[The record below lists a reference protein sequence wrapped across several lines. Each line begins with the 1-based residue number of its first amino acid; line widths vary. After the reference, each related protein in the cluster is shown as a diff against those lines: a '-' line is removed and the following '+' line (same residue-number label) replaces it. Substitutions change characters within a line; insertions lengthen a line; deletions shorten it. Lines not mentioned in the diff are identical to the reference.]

1 MGASAFNSAYPPQ
14 VVDGLG
20 GSALGKHQSC
30 GWPLSPTHRTVVRV
44 HGSPVMTR
52 LHAPREV
59 FGCTQTPVHHTIVS
73 FSSTSLVHSALGIP
87 HRLLRL
93 RHRASS
99 AAHRCGVAGWLTGLR
114 IQARRRGGMPGGSRS
129 GHRTPFPFRAVCLRY
144 ELRCCARLIGLRTH
158 LVFSSP
164 NLCISLQNHT
174 TT

>member
-114 IQARRRGGMPGGSRS
+114 IQARRRGGMPGGRGALCVNPLVSS
-129 GHRTPFPFRAVCLRY
+129 NSSTTLVGAALDTGHPSHFARFVCGMNCAV
-144 ELRCCARLIGLRTH
+144 AH
-158 LVFSSP
+158 D
-164 NLCISLQNHT
+164 
-174 TT
+174 